1 MHDIKFIRENPD
13 AFTRALK
20 RRPAIENPEGLTA
33 KLLELDT
40 QRRKEITELQE
51 LQAKRNDVAKQ
62 IPMAKKEGKDVA
74 PLIEEGNRIKQRIAE
89 LEATHSEGGEL
100 EDALMRIPNLLA
112 DDVPNGADE
121 NANQEIRIWGKKPE
135 VANAKEHFDLGEALG
150 MMDFETATKISGSR
164 FVLLS
169 GHLARLERAL
179 ANFMLDIHTH
189 EFGYTECNPP
199 LLVKDKALYGTGQ
212 LPKFEEDLFSA
223 QSVSHDVVGELTQN
237 FVEKFS
243 VINPSDPKNIEKIR
257 NSIKVVLTFGRGA
270 AAANRKWLIP
280 TAEVSLTNIVA
291 DSIIE
296 ESYLPRRYT
305 AWTPCFRSEAGSA
318 GKDTRGM
325 IRQHQF
331 SKVELVSITKPED
344 SVAEHERMT
353 NAAET
358 ILQKLGL
365 HYRVMLLCA
374 GDTGFGARK
383 TYDIEVWLP
392 GQNRF
397 REISSCSN
405 CGDFQARRMKAR
417 YRKSG
422 EKSPVLVHTL
432 NGSGLAVGRT
442 LVAILENYQQPD
454 GSIKVPDALVTYMGG
469 LTKIEAA

>member
-1 MHDIKFIRENPD
+1 MHDIKFIRDNPD

-20 RRPAIENPEGLTA
+20 RRPAIEDPEGLTA

-40 QRRKEITELQE
+40 QRRREITELQE

-74 PLIEEGNRIKQRIAE
+74 LLIEEGNRIKQRIVE
-89 LEATHSEGGEL
+89 LEATHSEGGEM
-100 EDALMRIPNLLA
+100 EDALMRIPNILA

-121 NANQEIRIWGKKPE
+121 NANQEVRIWGKKPE
-135 VANAKEHFDLGEALG
+135 VVNAKEHFDLGEGLG
-150 MMDFETATKISGSR
+150 MMDFETATKISGAR

-169 GHLARLERAL
+169 SHLARLERAL
-179 ANFMLDIHTH
+179 GNFMLDIHTH
-189 EFGYTECNPP
+189 EFDYTECNPP
-199 LLVKDKALYGTGQ
+199 ILVKSDGLRGTGQ
-212 LPKFEEDLFSA
+212 LPKFEEDLFKTTN
-223 QSVSHDVVGELTQN
+223 DYY
-237 FVEKFS
+237 
-243 VINPSDPKNIEKIR
+243 
-257 NSIKVVLTFGRGA
+257 
-270 AAANRKWLIP
+270 LIP

-291 DSIIE
+291 NSILE
-296 ESYLPRRYT
+296 ENALPKRMT

-331 SKVELVSITKPED
+331 SKVELVSIVKPED
-344 SVAEHERMT
+344 SEVEHERMT

-358 ILQKLGL
+358 ILQRLGL
-365 HYRVMLLCA
+365 HYRVMLLCE

-383 TYDIEVWLP
+383 TYDIEIWLP

-417 YRKSG
+417 YRKKD

-442 LVAILENYQQPD
+442 LVAILENYQQAD
-454 GSIKVPDALVTYMGG
+454 GSIKVPDALVPYMGG
-469 LTKIEAA
+469 LTEIRSE